1 MSRDLHRGTWRRGPA
16 VIGAATVVGLAGA
29 AAIWRFVPE
38 GGTIAWI
45 AALLVLHVAMHA
57 FHGHGSGHG
66 ASEHEGPT
74 EPSGRHSRGG
84 PR

>member
-1 MSRDLHRGTWRRGPA
+1 MSRDLHRRSRRRGPA
-16 VIGAATVVGLAGA
+16 VVGVATVVGLAGT

-38 GGTIAWI
+38 GRTIAWI

-57 FHGHGSGHG
+57 FHGHGSGRG
-66 ASEHEGPT
+66 SSGHEGPT
-74 EPSGRHSRGG
+74 ETSELDTRGG